1 MEGWPSPGASQ
12 ASGLAAS
19 GSTFPGI
26 SILEGRGLES
36 LAQNM
41 HGSLAISL
49 TWHWPCPVAE
59 VPGEVVA
66 LWQLE
71 GEGSQLPAEACAQQ
85 VSLQNE
91 SV

>member
-1 MEGWPSPGASQ
+1 MSDLRPAAGGRPSISVPEGWG
-12 ASGLAAS
+12 
-19 GSTFPGI
+19 
-26 SILEGRGLES
+26 LEG

-49 TWHWPCPVAE
+49 TWHWPRPVTG

-71 GEGSQLPAEACAQQ
+71 GEGSQVPAEACAPQ
-85 VSLQNE
+85 VSLRNE
-91 SV
+91 SI